1 MQTANRDPDIRKA
14 GRKVILDGMTDKQW
28 NVSLEN
34 IAKLIELKTGD
45 AEAAKIVRDSKIPVK
60 EEKEKPVTQSNKT
73 K

>member
-1 MQTANRDPDIRKA
+1 M
-14 GRKVILDGMTDKQW
+14 ILDGMTDKQW
-28 NVSLEN
+28 NASLEN